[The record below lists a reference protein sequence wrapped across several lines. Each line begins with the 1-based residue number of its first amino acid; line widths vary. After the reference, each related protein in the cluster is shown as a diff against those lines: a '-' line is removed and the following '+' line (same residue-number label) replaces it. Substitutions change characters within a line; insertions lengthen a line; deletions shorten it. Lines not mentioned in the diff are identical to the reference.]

1 MNLDS
6 AFRSLSRRG
15 VLRLAAGGAAGLAS
29 GSWLSALAQQTP
41 PTRRRHKSCILLFM
55 HGGPSHIDTFDPKP
69 DAPAEIRGSFR
80 PINTAVPG
88 IQVSEVFPRFAEQ
101 TRNAA
106 IIRGMSTGDRGH
118 LGARYLMHTG
128 YPFQTPRVDGK
139 TYPDLGAVV
148 AKELGDP
155 RSIAPNY
162 VFLYSESGSAQDVYG
177 PGFLGPEYRPL
188 VVQDPNRGVE
198 NLESPLN
205 AEQFRERLELLDH
218 VQSGFQEAYRAEAI
232 RVQRSNLQRAVGL
245 MQSDVARAFDLRR
258 EPAASAEPYGSSRFG
273 RQCLMARR
281 LIEVGVPFVEVSSSS
296 WDHHANIT
304 NLMRRQ
310 GGELDVGMA
319 ALIRDLR
326 TRGLLDDTLIVCMG
340 EFGRTPRMRGD
351 GRDHYAQAWSTVL
364 TGGGLRGGQVIGRT
378 DREGATVEA
387 RPVSA
392 SDFFATVFRILGID
406 PSREHQ
412 ASGGR
417 PIRIVREGARP
428 INELLG

>member
-1 MNLDS
+1 M
-6 AFRSLSRRG
+6 
-15 VLRLAAGGAAGLAS
+15 GLGCVA
-29 GSWLSALAQQTP
+29 LSALEARATGLRPKQP
-41 PTRRRHKSCILLFM
+41 HHPARAKRCIFLLM
-55 HGGPSHIDTFDPKP
+55 EGGPSHIDTFDPKP
-69 DAPAEIRGSFR
+69 DAPAEFRGSFR
-80 PINTAVPG
+80 PIGTAVPG

-101 TRNAA
+101 LRHAA

-118 LGARYLMHTG
+118 AGARYLMHTG

-155 RSIAPNY
+155 RSVAPNY
-162 VFLYSESGSAQDVYG
+162 VFLYSEGGSAQDVYG

-205 AEQFRERLELLDH
+205 AEQFRDRLELLEH

-232 RVQRSNLQRAVGL
+232 RVQRTNVQRAIGL

-273 RQCLMARR
+273 KQCLMARR
-281 LIEVGVPFVEVSSSS
+281 LIEVGVPFVEVSFNS

-304 NLMRRQ
+304 NQIRRQ
-310 GGELDVGMA
+310 GGELDVGMS

-326 TRGLLDDTLIVCMG
+326 GRGLLDNTLIVWMG
-340 EFGRTPRMRGD
+340 EFGRTPQMRGD
-351 GRDHYAQAWSTVL
+351 GRDHYAQAWSTAL
-364 TGGGLRGGQVIGRT
+364 IGGGLRGGQVIGRT
-378 DREGATVEA
+378 DARGATVEA

-392 SDFFATVFRILGID
+392 HDFFATVFRILGID
-406 PSREHQ
+406 PGREHQ
-412 ASGGR
+412 AAGGR
-417 PIRIVREGARP
+417 PIRITREGARP
-428 INELLG
+428 INELLS